1 MRPTPRLR
9 RKAHRK
15 GWSREATHKRQC
27 RNHNRGWNAAADMFP
42 PPALVIIGGEGC
54 TTVLP
59 GRGKAQAGLL
69 RSASSAASGILVL
82 TVRAPSRL
90 RDVLSRHRE
99 DQATDGSAQVYERQ
113 GDVVH
118 SCGRHGEHMVE
129 SATATRALL

>member
-1 MRPTPRLR
+1 MERGGGHVS
-9 RKAHRK
+9 AACACDHR
-15 GWSREATHKRQC
+15 W
-27 RNHNRGWNAAADMFP
+27 
-42 PPALVIIGGEGC
+42 GGLHDRFTG
-54 TTVLP
+54 
-59 GRGKAQAGLL
+59 GHGKAQAGLL

-82 TVRAPSRL
+82 TVRVPSRL